1 MLANSAENPAT
12 ASIYKM
18 YALLVYHCINK
29 HKMAQNIQS
38 YKKKHSAYLKDY
50 WKLLTIIYLI
60 VYCFQYLLCFH
71 LLIYMLEQVT
81 KTPPKVY

>member
-18 YALLVYHCINK
+18 YVLLVYHCINK

-38 YKKKHSAYLKDY
+38 YKKKH
-50 WKLLTIIYLI
+50 
-60 VYCFQYLLCFH
+60 FQR
-71 LLIYMLEQVT
+71 I
-81 KTPPKVY
+81 